1 MEVFAMCIFCNIIS
15 GEIPSYKVYEDDNF
29 YAFLDISQATY
40 GHTLVVPKQ
49 HFENLFAMP
58 DFLLEKMLIL
68 VRDLAS
74 KIKTAT
80 NCKGI
85 NILNNNGEAAGQ
97 SVHHFHIHIIP
108 RYDNDN
114 FSIKAI
120 EHNLNNEEF
129 KALLFK
135 INSI

>member
-1 MEVFAMCIFCNIIS
+1 
-15 GEIPSYKVYEDDNF
+15 
-29 YAFLDISQATY
+29 
-40 GHTLVVPKQ
+40 
-49 HFENLFAMP
+49 MP

-120 EHNLNNEEF
+120 ENKLNNEEF

>member
-1 MEVFAMCIFCNIIS
+1 MCIFCNIIS

-58 DFLLEKMLIL
+58 DFLLEIILIL

-120 EHNLNNEEF
+120 ENKLNNEEF
-129 KALLFK
+129 KALLSK
-135 INSI
+135 INSK

>member
-1 MEVFAMCIFCNIIS
+1 MCIFCNIIS

-85 NILNNNGEAAGQ
+85 NILNNNGEAAVQ

-120 EHNLNNEEF
+120 ENKLNNEEF

>member
-1 MEVFAMCIFCNIIS
+1 MCIFCNIIS

-80 NCKGI
+80 NCKGM

-97 SVHHFHIHIIP
+97 SIHHFHIHIIP

-120 EHNLNNEEF
+120 ENKLNNEEF

>member
-1 MEVFAMCIFCNIIS
+1 MCIFCNIIS

-114 FSIKAI
+114 FSIK
-120 EHNLNNEEF
+120 LS
-129 KALLFK
+129 K
-135 INSI
+135 IN

>member
-1 MEVFAMCIFCNIIS
+1 MCIFCNIIS

-49 HFENLFAMP
+49 HFENLFAIP

-120 EHNLNNEEF
+120 ENKLNNEEF

>member
-49 HFENLFAMP
+49 HFENLFAIP

-120 EHNLNNEEF
+120 ENKLNNEEF

>member
-1 MEVFAMCIFCNIIS
+1 MCIFCNIIS

-97 SVHHFHIHIIP
+97 SIHHFHIHIIP

-120 EHNLNNEEF
+120 ENKLINEEF

>member
-1 MEVFAMCIFCNIIS
+1 MCIFCNIIS

-58 DFLLEKMLIL
+58 DFLLKKMLIL

-120 EHNLNNEEF
+120 ENKLNNEEF

>member
-1 MEVFAMCIFCNIIS
+1 MCIFCNIIS

-108 RYDNDN
+108 RYDSDN

-120 EHNLNNEEF
+120 ENKLNNEEF

>member
-1 MEVFAMCIFCNIIS
+1 MCIFCNIIS

-29 YAFLDISQATY
+29 FAFLDISQATY

-120 EHNLNNEEF
+120 ENKLNNEEF

>member
-120 EHNLNNEEF
+120 ENKLNNEEF
-129 KALLFK
+129 KALLSK
-135 INSI
+135 INSK

>member
-1 MEVFAMCIFCNIIS
+1 MCIFCNIIS
-15 GEIPSYKVYEDDNF
+15 GEIPSYKVSKDDNF

-120 EHNLNNEEF
+120 ENKLNNEEF